1 MARYYFDV
9 LAGQALR
16 RDRVGVELPDLPGA
30 VTEAIARATR
40 LLKQQAAEGE
50 DPRSWM
56 LIARGQDLN
65 VIFVLKLSMVLASL
79 LWAST
84 RLH

>member
-9 LAGQALR
+9 LAGPAYR
-16 RDRVGVELPDLPGA
+16 RDGVGVELPDLPGA
-30 VTEAIARATR
+30 VSEAIARATK
-40 LLKQQAAEGE
+40 LLKQQSPEGE
-50 DPRSWM
+50 DRRSW
-56 LIARGQDLN
+56 LLVARGQDLN
-65 VIFVLKLSMVLASL
+65 VIFVLKLSMVLTAL